1 MTTHEAAPRQRLREL
16 GVEIGRFEPG
26 PWNAITDVAGVR
38 VGHCSV
44 LDGSARTGVTAILPN
59 NDDIFARR
67 LLGGAF
73 ILNGA
78 GEMSGLIQLQEWGLL
93 ETPILLTN
101 TLAVGKAS
109 SALVEHMVR
118 RHPHIGSEHDVIIP
132 LVGECDDSFVN
143 DIAGQHVKREHV
155 YEALDGAR
163 SGPVEEGN
171 VGGGTGMVSFDLKG
185 GIGTSS
191 RLVPIGKQG
200 DTDMYTL
207 GVLVMSNVGRL
218 EDLRIDGL
226 QVSDE
231 IEELIPDLVRR
242 KSLYG
247 SIIAVLATDAPLTS
261 YQIQRLC
268 KRVALGIGR
277 VGSFAAHGSGE
288 IVIGFSTANEV
299 ARSFTGGKF
308 SNLKVLHDFYVDP
321 LYQAAL
327 ECTEEAI
334 LNALC
339 MATSMQSARGELISA
354 IPLDVVRLVG
364 DFKAYRASQRFTGK

>member
-1 MTTHEAAPRQRLREL
+1 MTTSDAAPRQRLREL
-16 GVEIGRFEPG
+16 GVKIGRFEPG
-26 PWNAITDVAGVR
+26 PWNAITDVQGVR

-101 TLAVGKAS
+101 TLAVGQAS

-118 RHPHIGSEHDVIIP
+118 RHPRIGSDHDVIIP

-143 DIAGQHVKREHV
+143 DIAGQHIKHEHV
-155 YEALDGAR
+155 HEALDTAR

-191 RLVPIGKQG
+191 RRVPIGKPG
-200 DTDMYTL
+200 DADMYTL

-299 ARSFTGGKF
+299 ERSLSGGKF
-308 SNLKVLHDFYVDP
+308 SNLKVLHDAYVDP

-354 IPLDVVRLVG
+354 IPLEVVRLVG
-364 DFKAYRASQRFTGK
+364 DFKAYRASQRVTK

>member
-1 MTTHEAAPRQRLREL
+1 MITSDVAPRQRLRAL
-16 GVEIGRFEPG
+16 GVEIGRFETG

-59 NDDIFARR
+59 DDDIFASR

-109 SALVEHMVR
+109 SALVDYMVR
-118 RHPHIGSEHDVIIP
+118 RHPRIGSDHDVIIP

-143 DIAGQHVKREHV
+143 DIAGQHIKREHV
-155 YEALDGAR
+155 HEALDAAR

-191 RLVPIGKQG
+191 RRVPIGEVSAG
-200 DTDMYTL
+200 EGEDTYTL
-207 GVLVMSNVGRL
+207 GVFVMSNVGRL
-218 EDLRIDGL
+218 EDLRIDGF
-226 QVSDE
+226 Q
-231 IEELIPDLVRR
+231 
-242 KSLYG
+242 
-247 SIIAVLATDAPLTS
+247 
-261 YQIQRLC
+261 QNF
-268 KRVALGIGR
+268 GR
-277 VGSFAAHGSGE
+277 
-288 IVIGFSTANEV
+288 
-299 ARSFTGGKF
+299 
-308 SNLKVLHDFYVDP
+308 
-321 LYQAAL
+321 
-327 ECTEEAI
+327 
-334 LNALC
+334 
-339 MATSMQSARGELISA
+339 
-354 IPLDVVRLVG
+354 LDVVDAMEDCLG
-364 DFKAYRASQRFTGK
+364 RF